1 MTTSVKPFPLYAV
14 VPAAGVGARMGASLP
29 KQYLTL
35 EGRTLA
41 EHTLQR
47 LLAFAPL
54 SGVVV
59 AVAEGDPWWP
69 RLSLNG
75 MSLHDHPRIRT
86 VTGGA
91 SRAESVR
98 AGLQA
103 VLEQAPDA
111 WALVHDMA
119 RPLVRL
125 SDIQKLLDGVAEQGG
140 ILACPVVDTIKRAD
154 PGQCIDATVDRN
166 LIWRALTP
174 QLFPAAALAEAL
186 AVPDDAITD
195 EASAMEARGW
205 RPRLVAGNADNIKIT
220 VPEDLPLA
228 RFYLRRQ
235 GQEAGLEESS

>member
-1 MTTSVKPFPLYAV
+1 MYAV

-103 VLEQAPDA
+103 VLEQTPDA